1 MSNTTPAVVVT
12 ALGLL
17 ACYGSTLPD
26 ESQQFAAQVE
36 RSQKLQ
42 DIADQIHSV
51 IRDARQFENTFRAL
65 ARKYAENDP
74 RDYIDVHGVA
84 RLAELLVSVRGVEYG
99 LKIVEAP
106 EPLARLHMDLR
117 RALAKGRSWLSVS
130 HDLARQAFEV
140 PVVVESRLMGDAVRA
155 LADHTTKGLVG
166 MANA

>member
-12 ALGLL
+12 AQGLL

-51 IRDARQFENTFRAL
+51 IRDERKSYNTCGAIARQ
-65 ARKYAENDP
+65 YAENDT
-74 RDYIDVHGVA
+74 RDYIEGHGVA
-84 RLAELLVSVRGVEYG
+84 RFVELLVSVRGVEYG

-106 EPLARLHMDLR
+106 EPLARLHMDRR
-117 RALAKGRSWLSVS
+117 RALAKGRSW
-130 HDLARQAFEV
+130 
-140 PVVVESRLMGDAVRA
+140 
-155 LADHTTKGLVG
+155 
-166 MANA
+166 